1 MLRFLCFASLLALIL
16 TCAFAQA
23 ADQGGTGAD
32 VEASKPPTPVNLA
45 GNVTT
50 ENRHSSGTILITMT
64 GMVGDPGDLG
74 P

>member
-1 MLRFLCFASLLALIL
+1 MKTLRFLCFASLLVVIL
-16 TCAFAQA
+16 LAGSANQAGTA
-23 ADQGGTGAD
+23 ADIG
-32 VEASKPPTPVNLA
+32 ASKPPTAVDQG